1 MGRDNDS
8 ESLPLCSDHDKMHH
22 LQLACHSVVL
32 ALGLP
37 LNAIALWFFLRVV
50 RLRTVVAVY
59 MANLAACDLFFTLAL
74 PLRLYYYANHR
85 WDLGN
90 VPCQLAG
97 SLFQLNMYG
106 SCLFLAAIS
115 VDRFLALAHPLS
127 SRAFRCPRVAWS
139 VCGAVW
145 ALIVLG
151 SVPVALAHD
160 TSRCLLATNG
170 SRVVEIR
177 CFESFSGEAWKRE
190 LLPLVGLAETLG
202 FLLPLSTV
210 LVCSVKILAAL
221 ARVDGRAERSGGR
234 RRRRKTIFLLMVNAL
249 IFVACFVPYNVALGV
264 YALSRSDV
272 APLST
277 HSQKELRLAL
287 QLTILLSGTNCC
299 LDPLVYYFST
309 EGFRTTLRAGTSAWS
324 RGKSEPLKGKEERGR
339 TQWGARR
346 ARCGQ
351 ERREVARMELAQLT
365 NDERVSPLTGV

>member
-1 MGRDNDS
+1 MN
-8 ESLPLCSDHDKMHH
+8 K
-22 LQLACHSVVL
+22 VL
-32 ALGLP
+32 A
-37 LNAIALWFFLRVV
+37 I
-50 RLRTVVAVY
+50 RLRTVVSVY

-74 PLRLYYYANHR
+74 PLRLYYYANHL

-127 SRAFRCPRVAWS
+127 SRAFRCPRVAWT

-160 TSRCLLATNG
+160 TSRCLLEDTNG
-170 SRVVEIR
+170 SRVEEIR
-177 CFESFSGEAWKRE
+177 CFESFSGKDWKWQ

-221 ARVDGRAERSGGR
+221 AREDGRAQRSGGR
-234 RRRRKTIFLLMVNAL
+234 RRRRKTIFLLMANAL
-249 IFVACFVPYNVALGV
+249 IFVACFAPYNVALGL

-272 APLST
+272 APLSAS
-277 HSQKELRLAL
+277 SQKQLRLAL

-309 EGFRTTLRAGTSAWS
+309 EGFRTTLRGGTSAWS
-324 RGKSEPLKGKEERGR
+324 RGKSEPLKGKGERGR
-339 TQWGARR
+339 KQWRGGR
-346 ARCGQ
+346 ARCG
-351 ERREVARMELAQLT
+351 EETREVARMELAQLT
-365 NDERVSPLTGV
+365 DNGRVSPLAGV